1 MRCRRP
7 IFPLGL
13 AAVAV
18 LMAACSKQEAAP
30 APRADA
36 PASAQVAAAPAGKLP
51 FADFT
56 DDQLVDRWNRQT
68 QLLQLPRFA
77 LSNCKPE
84 KAPDANTTIFSC
96 PSAHQSSVF
105 FVRTGGKVT
114 KVQFV
119 SMLNIA
125 SMPLD
130 LAAKIMVRF
139 LHDGVAADDGP
150 LYGEFT
156 QKASR
161 STQFC
166 LPDAP
171 SQSQICYLTH
181 SRRYAVE
188 VK

>member
-1 MRCRRP
+1 MRRLP
-7 IFPLGL
+7 SAL
-13 AAVAV
+13 AIAATA
-18 LMAACSKQEAAP
+18 LLATACSKQGAAP
-30 APRADA
+30 
-36 PASAQVAAAPAGKLP
+36 AAPAGSAASAQAAATPAQGHLP
-51 FADFT
+51 FAEFS
-56 DDQLVDRWNRQT
+56 DDQLIDRWNRQT

-84 KAPDANTTIFSC
+84 KSPDAATTIFSC

-105 FVRTGGKVT
+105 FVRTNGKVS